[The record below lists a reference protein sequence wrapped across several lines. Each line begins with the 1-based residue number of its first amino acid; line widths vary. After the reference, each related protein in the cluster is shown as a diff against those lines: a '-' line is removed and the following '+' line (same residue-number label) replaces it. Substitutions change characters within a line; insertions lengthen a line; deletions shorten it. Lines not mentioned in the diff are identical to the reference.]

1 MERPLKKG
9 PNEIR
14 HYAAWAGML
23 APVLFVTV
31 FTVAGLL
38 RQGYDPL
45 STYVSELA
53 LGPGGWIQ
61 KLNFVTLG
69 ILMLVFS
76 RGVTAEFRT
85 GKASKAGPVLMLI
98 IALLFIVSGIFVM
111 DPTGTP
117 PNQATAH
124 GIIHGLA
131 GGIIFTL
138 MPISC
143 FVFLRRFHTD
153 QRWQLFQGWTLV
165 LGSIIAAA
173 VIMLTL
179 TSKVPA
185 LQAAFASWL
194 GLIQR
199 MIIIPFMLWLFL
211 FAYRL
216 FRLGK

>member
-1 MERPLKKG
+1 MKKARIG
-9 PNEIR
+9 FR
-14 HYAAWAGML
+14 QYAAWVGLL

-31 FTVAGLL
+31 FTTAGLL
-38 RQGYDPL
+38 RQGYDPF

-53 LGPGGWIQ
+53 LGHGGWVQ
-61 KLNFVTLG
+61 TLNFVILG

-76 RGVTAEFRT
+76 RGVAMEFRT
-85 GKASKAGPVLMLI
+85 GKASKGGPVLLFI
-98 IALLFIVSGIFVM
+98 IALLFIVSGFFVM

-117 PNQATAH
+117 LNQATIH

-143 FVFLRRFHTD
+143 FVFLRRFSVD
-153 QRWQLFQGWTLV
+153 PDWQIFQGWTLV
-165 LGSIIAAA
+165 LGNIIAAA
-173 VIMLTL
+173 VILLTL

-185 LQAAFASWL
+185 LQAAFADWL

-216 FRLGK
+216 FRQKK

>member
-1 MERPLKKG
+1 MGIRP
-9 PNEIR
+9 
-14 HYAAWAGML
+14 YAARAGLL

-53 LGPGGWIQ
+53 LGSGGWIQ
-61 KLNFVTLG
+61 MLNFVILG

-76 RGVTAEFRT
+76 RGVAAEFRT
-85 GKASKAGPVLMLI
+85 GKASKGGPVLLLI

-117 PNQATAH
+117 PNQATVH

-138 MPISC
+138 MPITC
-143 FVFLRRFHTD
+143 FVFLRRFRAD
-153 QRWQLFQGWTLV
+153 PDWQLFQGWTLV
-165 LGSIIAAA
+165 LGNIIATA

-179 TSKVPA
+179 TSKVPV
-185 LQAAFASWL
+185 LQAAFAPWL

-216 FRLGK
+216 FRLEEKK

>member
-1 MERPLKKG
+1 MKKAPKG
-9 PNEIR
+9 IR
-14 HYAAWAGML
+14 YYAAWAGLL
-23 APVLFVTV
+23 APILFVTV

-38 RQGYDPL
+38 RKGYDPL
-45 STYVSELA
+45 STYVSVLA

-61 KLNFVTLG
+61 MLNFVILG
-69 ILMLVFS
+69 VLMLVFS
-76 RGVTAEFRT
+76 RGAAAEFKT
-85 GKASKAGPVLMLI
+85 GKASKGGPVLLLI

-117 PNQATAH
+117 LNQATVH

-138 MPISC
+138 MPITC
-143 FVFLRRFHTD
+143 FVFLRRFHAD
-153 QRWQLFQGWTLV
+153 PDWQLFQGWTLV
-165 LGSIIAAA
+165 LGNIIAAA

-185 LQAAFASWL
+185 LQTSFASWQ

-216 FRLGK
+216 FRLQE

>member
-1 MERPLKKG
+1 MGFRQ
-9 PNEIR
+9 
-14 HYAAWAGML
+14 YAAWAGLL

-31 FTVAGLL
+31 FTIAGLR

-45 STYVSELA
+45 SSYVSELA
-53 LGPGGWIQ
+53 LGPGGWVQ
-61 KLNFVTLG
+61 MLNFVILG

-76 RGVTAEFRT
+76 RGVAAEFRT
-85 GKASKAGPVLMLI
+85 GKASKGGLVLLLI

-111 DPTGTP
+111 DSTGTP
-117 PNQATAH
+117 LNQATIH
-124 GIIHGLA
+124 GIIHGLS

-143 FVFLRRFHTD
+143 FVFLRRFHAD
-153 QRWQLFQGWTLV
+153 PDWQLFQGWTLV
-165 LGSIIAAA
+165 LGNIIATA
-173 VIMLTL
+173 VILLTL
-179 TSKVPA
+179 TSKVPV
-185 LQAAFASWL
+185 LKVAFAVWQ

-216 FRLGK
+216 FRLNK

>member
-1 MERPLKKG
+1 MKKA
-9 PNEIR
+9 PMR
-14 HYAAWAGML
+14 FRQYATWAGML

-31 FTVAGLL
+31 FTIAGLL

-45 STYVSELA
+45 CTYVSELA
-53 LGPGGWIQ
+53 LGSGGWIQ
-61 KLNFVTLG
+61 KLNFIVLG

-76 RGVTAEFRT
+76 RGVATEFQI
-85 GKASKAGPVLMLI
+85 GKASKSGPVLLTI
-98 IALLFIVSGIFVM
+98 IALLFIVSGIFIM

-117 PNQATAH
+117 PNQATIH

-138 MPISC
+138 MPVSC
-143 FVFLRRFHTD
+143 FVFLRRFHID
-153 QRWQLFQGWTLV
+153 ADWQLFQGWTLV
-165 LGSIIAAA
+165 LGNIIAAA

-185 LQAAFASWL
+185 LQAAFAPWL

-199 MIIIPFMLWLFL
+199 MIIVPFMLWLFL

-216 FRLGK
+216 FRLKK

>member
-1 MERPLKKG
+1 MKKALMG
-9 PNEIR
+9 FRQN
-14 HYAAWAGML
+14 AAWAGLL

-31 FTVAGLL
+31 FTIAGLL
-38 RQGYDPL
+38 RQSYDPL

-61 KLNFVTLG
+61 MLNFVILG
-69 ILMLVFS
+69 ILLLVFS
-76 RGVTAEFRT
+76 RGVAAEFRT
-85 GKASKAGPVLMLI
+85 GKASKGGLVLLLI
-98 IALLFIVSGIFVM
+98 IALLFILSGIFVM

-117 PNQATAH
+117 PNQATIH
-124 GIIHGLA
+124 GIIHGLS

-143 FVFLRRFHTD
+143 FVFLRRFRAD
-153 QRWQLFQGWTLV
+153 PDWQLFQGWTLV
-165 LGSIIAAA
+165 LGNIIATA
-173 VIMLTL
+173 VILLTL
-179 TSKVPA
+179 TSKVPV
-185 LQAAFASWL
+185 LQAAFAAWQ

-216 FRLGK
+216 FRLKK

>member
-1 MERPLKKG
+1 MKKA
-9 PNEIR
+9 PIVIR
-14 HYAAWAGML
+14 QYAAWAGML

-31 FTVAGLL
+31 FTAAGLL

-53 LGPGGWIQ
+53 LGPGGWMQ
-61 KLNFVTLG
+61 KLNFIVLG

-76 RGVTAEFRT
+76 RGVAVEFRT
-85 GKASKAGPVLMLI
+85 GKASKAGPVLLTI

-117 PNQATAH
+117 PNQATTN

-138 MPISC
+138 MPIRC
-143 FVFLRRFHTD
+143 FVFLRRFNAD
-153 QRWQLFQGWTLV
+153 PDWQLFQGWTLV
-165 LGSIIAAA
+165 LGNIIAAA

-185 LQAAFASWL
+185 LQAAFAPWL

-199 MIIIPFMLWLFL
+199 MIIVPFMLWLFL

-216 FRLGK
+216 FRLRK